1 MFAAL
6 TGVVAAGVG
15 FIAGGT
21 LHTEIWKVVN
31 KEKYRQLT
39 QVQIQC
45 CNCIVNYYS
54 LQVSGLLIRLH
65 KYRIMGNL

>member
-21 LHTEIWKVVN
+21 LHTEIWKLVN

-39 QVQIQC
+39 QVQTQR
-45 CNCIVNYYS
+45 CIVNYYS